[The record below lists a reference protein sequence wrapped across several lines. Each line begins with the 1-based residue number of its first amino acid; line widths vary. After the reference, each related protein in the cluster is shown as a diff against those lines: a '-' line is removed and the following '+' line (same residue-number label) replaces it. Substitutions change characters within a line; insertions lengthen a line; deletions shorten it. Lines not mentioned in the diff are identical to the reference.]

1 MRRSVPWGALLV
13 GASFLIPLAASAQ
26 NVTVSGQVRPRTEYR
41 DPSGAA
47 GESQFWTSLRTR
59 VGATYRSS
67 GPVTAFVQVQD
78 VRFFGEETSTLA
90 DYRADNFDLHQG
102 WVQLGTEESLA
113 LVRVG
118 RQEAVFGGERL
129 IGAVGWTQQGRSF
142 DGVRGGLNVTDRF
155 RVDLLGFQISESVA
169 PNQSFDET
177 FWGAYGVYDA
187 GTGRTLDLFAL
198 RQYRAVD
205 DGDTDQWTSGLRY
218 AASDGGFDY
227 RLEGAWQT
235 GERAGNDVSAF
246 LVGARLGRSF
256 AQGDA
261 GLTLW
266 FDYLS
271 GTDPGSG
278 EIGAFETLFGTNHK
292 FYGYADLFLDIP
304 LHTQGRGL
312 VDMAAKGRW
321 QFHPDWTA
329 NVDVH
334 YFTVAEDEGLDASDL
349 GTEIDLTLTRALFSG
364 LRVSGGAAYV
374 VAGDA
379 LGPVR
384 GIADDVTFAYV
395 MLDVVF

>member
-1 MRRSVPWGALLV
+1 MHRSARWGALLL
-13 GASFLIPLAASAQ
+13 GGSFLIPLAASAQ
-26 NVTVSGQVRPRTEYR
+26 DVTVSGQVRPRTEYR
-41 DPSGAA
+41 DPSGTAD
-47 GESQFWTSLRTR
+47 GSQAWTSMRTR
-59 VGATYRSS
+59 LAASWRSS
-67 GPVTAFVQVQD
+67 GPVSAFVQVQD
-78 VRFFGEETSTLA
+78 VRYFGEEASTLS

-102 WVQLGTEESLA
+102 WLQVGTDESLA
-113 LVRVG
+113 RLRVG

-129 IGAVGWTQQGRSF
+129 IGAVGWAQQGRSF
-142 DGVRGGLNVTDRF
+142 DGVRAGLNVTDRF
-155 RVDLLGFQISESVA
+155 KVDLLGFQISESAA
-169 PNQSFDET
+169 PNRADDET
-177 FWGAYGVYDA
+177 FWGAYGVYDV
-187 GTGRTLDLFAL
+187 GSGRSLDLFAL

-205 DGDTDQWTSGLRY
+205 GGDTDQWTSGVRY
-218 AASDGGFDY
+218 VASDGGFDY

-235 GERAGNDVSAF
+235 GERVGADVSAF
-246 LVGARLGRSF
+246 LLGARVGRDF
-256 AQGDA
+256 ADGDA

-271 GTDPGSG
+271 GTDPESD

-304 LHTQGRGL
+304 LHTAGRGL
-312 VDMAAKGRW
+312 VDLAAKGRW

-384 GIADDVTFAYV
+384 GISDDVTFAYV